1 MNTESTDEKK
11 VFNPEE
17 AWRVLVGAVLGH
29 EADLAATRLSP
40 QGIFGKFGIALS
52 FPAQNEFQGLLYVE
66 PGASKNERVVRASV
80 RRRGSD
86 RVMNNFYF
94 FDSSQEVLDWLK
106 AEETVP
112 LLVDTY
118 RHLRDRLVASE

>member
-1 MNTESTDEKK
+1 MGTESTDEKK

-17 AWRVLVGAVLGH
+17 AWRVLVGAVVKHL
-29 EADLAATRLSP
+29 ADMAATRLP
-40 QGIFGKFGIALS
+40 PKGIFGKFGLALA
-52 FPAQNEFQGLLYVE
+52 FPAQKEFQGLLYVE
-66 PGASKNERVVRASV
+66 PGEANIGRPVRVSV

-86 RVMNNFYF
+86 RVMNNFFF
-94 FDSSQEVLDWLK
+94 FDSSQEVLAWLK

-118 RHLRDRLVASE
+118 CQLRDRLVESE